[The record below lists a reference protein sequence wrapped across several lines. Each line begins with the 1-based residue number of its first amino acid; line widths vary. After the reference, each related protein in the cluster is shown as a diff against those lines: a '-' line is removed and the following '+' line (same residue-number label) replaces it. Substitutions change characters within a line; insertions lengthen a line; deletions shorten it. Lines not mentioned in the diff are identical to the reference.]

1 MPFGSAYDCDGRVYT
16 YKRKWRVEAGT
27 TLTLAAV
34 SPNKAKYGGVGGA
47 WPPQAF
53 WGSHILKFASLLSCL
68 FFFFPSFWQW
78 WWFGSFSSF
87 RELFPCLFIAEMLP
101 SWGHCIPEVALD
113 LKQGCVWSA
122 ITSDVHVSGWESGSS
137 AYKLRVERGAALVC
151 RAFCQNTQVSD
162 LEMSGLVERMWNGSR
177 FCQRSFVSGHEFIH
191 LFNKYLLSTQFCAR
205 QCARY
210 SV

>member
-1 MPFGSAYDCDGRVYT
+1 MTVMAVFTHTRGSGGL
-16 YKRKWRVEAGT
+16 KQ
-27 TLTLAAV
+27 V
-34 SPNKAKYGGVGGA
+34 SH
-47 WPPQAF
+47 WHWLQ
-53 WGSHILKFASLLSCL
+53 SLLTKQSMGGWGEHDL
-68 FFFFPSFWQW
+68 LKLFEDHISLNLLPFYVAFFFFFPSFWQW

-191 LFNKYLLSTQFCAR
+191 LFNKYLLSTQLCAR